1 MKYVNSLKYMNSFE
15 SAGDLSL
22 VSQKRI
28 RSLCADL
35 GRINI
40 GTSGIFLPSGQ
51 AAHATA
57 VMLESVIKSAGYKV
71 GRITS
76 VGEFDSRAAVYL
88 DGEQAP
94 IDEYNKSVAELK
106 SAILKYPEEK
116 FYREEA
122 SFVLALLLCKMRGC
136 EFLIFEGL
144 SGIGYSFDAVC
155 APYDLVL
162 VPSVHD
168 GDAETAPICC
178 EAIKRGVREVVS
190 GNQKKKAY
198 DDISSSCVT
207 GGVRLT
213 FTSKQSF
220 RVESVSSRGLT
231 FAYSDRS
238 GYTLK
243 SPSLVQRECAMLVI
257 ESALAIRRDGV
268 KVPWTSISAG
278 LAQAQ
283 GTGCFE
289 TVSVS
294 PIVIM
299 DSSMN
304 SEESAMLVLSL
315 DEVFGR
321 AEVSSFYVCLP
332 ATARDAL
339 SSFDIKEIKGLITLG
354 EMNSAQF
361 DESGIETVAKESLN
375 ECAKETLS
383 LIRQEKNVLCLGSV
397 EFAYEMKNALA
408 KLMIV

>member
-1 MKYVNSLKYMNSFE
+1 MKYVNSLKYMNAFE
-15 SAGDLSL
+15 PAGDLSL
-22 VSQKRI
+22 ISQKRI
-28 RSLCADL
+28 RSLCTDL
-35 GRINI
+35 GRINV

-51 AAHATA
+51 AAHASG

-76 VGEFDSRAAVYL
+76 VGGFDSRAVVYL
-88 DGEQAP
+88 DGEMAT
-94 IDEYNKSVAELK
+94 IDEYNKCVAELK
-106 SAILKYPEEK
+106 SAVLKYTDEK
-116 FYREEA
+116 FFREEL
-122 SFVLALLLCKMRGC
+122 SFVLALLICKMRGC

-144 SGIGYSFDAVC
+144 SGSGYSFDAVC

-162 VPSVHD
+162 IPSVHD
-168 GDAETAPICC
+168 GDLETVAVCC

-190 GNQKKKAY
+190 GNQKKKIY
-198 DDISSSCVT
+198 DDISSACVI

-220 RVESVSSRGLT
+220 RVESVSSRGVT
-231 FAYSDRS
+231 FTYSDRS
-238 GYTLK
+238 GYALR

-268 KVPWTSISAG
+268 KVPWTGISAG
-278 LAQAQ
+278 IAGAQ

-299 DSSMN
+299 DSSEN
-304 SEESAMLVLSL
+304 AEESAMLVLTM

-321 AEVSSFYVCLP
+321 EESISFYACLP
-332 ATARDAL
+332 ENSLDAL
-339 SSFDIKEIKGLITLG
+339 SSFETKEIEGIVVLSKSDIACEIEENAILK
-354 EMNSAQF
+354 NSIA
-361 DESGIETVAKESLN
+361 
-375 ECAKETLS
+375 ECAKEILTL
-383 LIRQEKNVLCLGSV
+383 IKQGKNILCFGSV
-397 EFAYEMKNALA
+397 VFAYEMKSALA

>member
-22 VSQKRI
+22 ISQKRM
-28 RSLCADL
+28 RLLCADL
-35 GRINI
+35 GRINV

-51 AAHATA
+51 AAHASG

-76 VGEFDSRAAVYL
+76 VGSFDSRAVVYL
-88 DGEQAP
+88 DGEMAS

-106 SAILKYPEEK
+106 GVILKYPEEK

-122 SFVLALLLCKMRGC
+122 SFVLALLLCKMHGC
-136 EFLIFEGL
+136 EFLIFEGA
-144 SGIGYSFDAVC
+144 SGIGYSFDAIC

-162 VPSVHD
+162 IPSVRD
-168 GDAETAPICC
+168 GDLETAPICC

-190 GNQKKKAY
+190 GNQKKKIY
-198 DDISSSCVT
+198 DDISSACVT

-220 RVESVSSRGLT
+220 KVESISSRGLT
-231 FAYSDRS
+231 FTYSDRS
-238 GYTLK
+238 GYALK

-299 DSSMN
+299 DSSKN
-304 SEESAMLVLSL
+304 AEESSMLVLTM

-321 AEVSSFYVCLP
+321 KENSSFYACLP
-332 ATARDAL
+332 VNALCAL
-339 SSFDIKEIKGLITLG
+339 SSFDVKEIEGLVTLG
-354 EMNSAQF
+354 KMNSAQL
-361 DESGIETVAKESLN
+361 DEGGVEALAMDSIS
-375 ECAKETLS
+375 ECAEEILS
-383 LIRQEKNVLCLGSV
+383 LIRQGKNVLCLGSV
-397 EFAYEMKNALA
+397 EFASEMKSTLA

>member
-22 VSQKRI
+22 ISHKRM
-28 RSLCADL
+28 RALCADL
-35 GRINI
+35 GRINV
-40 GTSGIFLPSGQ
+40 GNTGIFLPSGQ

-76 VGEFDSRAAVYL
+76 VCGFDSRAVVYL
-88 DGEQAP
+88 DGETAS

-106 SAILKYPEEK
+106 NVILKYPDEK
-116 FYREEA
+116 IYREEA
-122 SFVLALLLCKMRGC
+122 AFVLALLLCKMRGC
-136 EFLIFEGL
+136 EFLIFEGV
-144 SGIGYSFDAVC
+144 SGIGYSFDAIC

-162 VPSVHD
+162 VPSVHETD
-168 GDAETAPICC
+168 RETASVCC
-178 EAIKRGVREVVS
+178 EAIRRGVREVVS
-190 GNQKKKAY
+190 GNQKKKIY
-198 DDISSSCVT
+198 DDISSACVT

-238 GYTLK
+238 GYALK

-257 ESALAIRRDGV
+257 ETALAVRRDGV
-268 KVPWTSISAG
+268 KVPWTSIHSG

-294 PIVIM
+294 PIVVM
-299 DSSMN
+299 DSAKN
-304 SEESAMLVLSL
+304 AEESTMLTLAL

-321 AEVSSFYVCLP
+321 EKLSSFYICLP
-332 ATARDAL
+332 AEAHGVLD
-339 SSFDIKEIKGLITLG
+339 SFDIKEIAGLIVLG
-354 EMNSAQF
+354 
-361 DESGIETVAKESLN
+361 DIEAVRKTEKEFSMRTCDSVG
-375 ECAKETLS
+375 ECAMEMLS
-383 LIRQEKNVLCLGSV
+383 LIREGKNVICLGSV
-397 EFAYEMKNALA
+397 EFANDMKTTLA
-408 KLMIV
+408 KFMIV